1 MNLFK
6 KRLGLIILLLAI
18 TVPAY
23 AVLGT
28 FVNEEIT
35 SSGKVCYYEIGNGVK
50 KSTTIGISE
59 KCPQTKDF

>member
-6 KRLGLIILLLAI
+6 KRLSVIVLLLVV
-18 TVPAY
+18 TVPIY

-35 SSGKVCYYEIGNGVK
+35 SSGKVCYYDIGNGVK